1 MTYIAR
7 YRMTSAGPG
16 TPLLLVA
23 GAVQCA
29 AWFHLASLP
38 ATPALPEVPLGLSAA
53 AVVEPG
59 NGGAPDVLSDA
70 TVQVEDDRLQISFE
84 ADRDAWVS
92 VLWFEGP
99 DRVVALYPTPARR
112 ETGWVAGGRT
122 YVVPSPSSYLRLTPT
137 TSLEG
142 DWLAV
147 VAAAR
152 PDPEIG
158 AVLADPDP
166 AAVAALRD
174 ELMDAARSRTS
185 AATSVER
192 FLPTS
197 DGKATAVPWEEL
209 RGVGRLV
216 HGWAVRIVAR
226 PPPE

>member
-1 MTYIAR
+1 VTNITR
-7 YRMTSAGPG
+7 YRMTAAGPG
-16 TPLLLVA
+16 TPILLVA
-23 GAVQCA
+23 TAVQCA

-38 ATPALPEVPLGLSAA
+38 ATPHPPEVPLALAAA

-59 NGGAPDVLSDA
+59 NGGAPEALSGA
-70 TVQVEDDRLQISFE
+70 TVQVEDARLQISFE

-112 ETGWVAGGRT
+112 ETGWVAGERT

-166 AAVAALRD
+166 ASVAALRD
-174 ELMDAARSRTS
+174 ELMEEARARTS

-197 DGKATAVPWEEL
+197 DGRAAAVTWEEL

-216 HGWAVRIVAR
+216 YGRAVRVGAR
-226 PPPE
+226 PPLE